1 MIEGHGDDKYRYP
14 NIKIDFSSNI
24 CVHKSHQ
31 TLMTHLASHPELI
44 DHYPEPEAW
53 SLEAVIA
60 ERYGIEPKQVIVTN
74 GATEAIYLIA
84 QTFGMQPVIPTP
96 TFSEYEDACN
106 MYPRSRAAINL
117 PAGEKRNGRMLW
129 LCNPNNPT
137 GEVYDQSYIDRMMA
151 EYRLVVLD
159 HSYEDYTDKT
169 IMSPQRG
176 CRTPYSVQIH
186 SMTKTYGVPGLRIGY
201 ITGHESL
208 TSQIRKHIHPWSVS
222 SLAIEAGKFLLQHD
236 ELICKPDLK
245 EARRLQDLLRQTSN
259 IVVELSDTN
268 FFVCKLLHHSAAE
281 LKDYLAKE
289 HQILIRDASNFRG
302 LTPNHFRIASQTSQE
317 NNTLVDAINS
327 FIKSRNG

>member
-60 ERYGIEPKQVIVTN
+60 ERYGIEPEQVIVTN

-137 GEVYDQSYIDRMMA
+137 GQIIPLNDIEKIVKKAR
-151 EYRLVVLD
+151 EYGIIAIIVG
-159 HSYEDYTDKT
+159 
-169 IMSPQRG
+169 SPG
-176 CRTPYSVQIH
+176 
-186 SMTKTYGVPGLRIGY
+186 GL
-201 ITGHESL
+201 L
-208 TSQIRKHIHPWSVS
+208 
-222 SLAIEAGKFLLQHD
+222 KFRSTFLRHLQ
-236 ELICKPDLK
+236 
-245 EARRLQDLLRQTSN
+245 
-259 IVVELSDTN
+259 
-268 FFVCKLLHHSAAE
+268 
-281 LKDYLAKE
+281 
-289 HQILIRDASNFRG
+289 
-302 LTPNHFRIASQTSQE
+302 
-317 NNTLVDAINS
+317 
-327 FIKSRNG
+327 